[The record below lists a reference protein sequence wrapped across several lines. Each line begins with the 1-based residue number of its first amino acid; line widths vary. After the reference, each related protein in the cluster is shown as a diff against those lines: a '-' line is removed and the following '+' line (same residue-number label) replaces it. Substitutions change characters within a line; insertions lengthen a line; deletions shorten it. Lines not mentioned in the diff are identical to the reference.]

1 MNAKTLYPYDI
12 IRSAMYTVDPDMIR
26 PLDATWKSLPNYAD
40 SKNALAVIDVSL
52 SMYETK
58 HSFIE
63 PITIALSL
71 GIYFAEHSTGHFA
84 NHFITFSKEPQLIDL
99 GNTDIVGKI
108 DRCLSYCEAANTDL
122 FSVFVLILATAIK
135 NKLPQSEL
143 PETIYLI
150 SDMEFDK
157 AISCDKTVF
166 EVAKKT
172 FEEYG
177 YTLPKIVFWN
187 VAARNDNFPITF
199 KENGTALVSGSSPVL
214 FSQILSQDLTPV
226 NLMEQVLGSE
236 RYHNICA

>member
-71 GIYFAEHSTGHFA
+71 GIYFAEHSTGPFA